1 MRKAIKDKGNYF
13 FENTSKESTP
23 GDLKK
28 QHKNKEKYKENS
40 DCVHMC
46 ISMYSYI
53 SNNCNSVEN

>member
-28 QHKNKEKYKENS
+28 QHKKQRKKKKKT
-40 DCVHMC
+40 
-46 ISMYSYI
+46 
-53 SNNCNSVEN
+53 

>member
-28 QHKNKEKYKENS
+28 QHKKTKKKTKKTQIVYI
-40 DCVHMC
+40 CV
-46 ISMYSYI
+46 
-53 SNNCNSVEN
+53 